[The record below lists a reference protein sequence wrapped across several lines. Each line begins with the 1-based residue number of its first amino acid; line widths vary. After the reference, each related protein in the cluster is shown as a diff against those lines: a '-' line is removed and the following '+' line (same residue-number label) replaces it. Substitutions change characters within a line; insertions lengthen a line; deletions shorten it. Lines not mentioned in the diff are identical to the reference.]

1 MPVLETER
9 LTLRCFD
16 GGDAAFILRLLNEPS
31 FIENIADKGVRTL
44 DDARAYIESGPV
56 ASYRKHGF
64 GLWCVAQ
71 RETDVPIGMC
81 GLIRREVLEDVD
93 LGYAFLPEH
102 TGHGFAL
109 EAAEACLG
117 FARGRLGLARL
128 VAVVS
133 AGNERSIR
141 LLRKLGFQYER
152 MVRLAEGDE
161 EIELYAWTAGG
172 P

>member
-31 FIENIADKGVRTL
+31 FIENIADKGVRTV

-64 GLWCVAQ
+64 GLWRVAL

-93 LGYAFLPEH
+93 LGYALLPEYA
-102 TGHGFAL
+102 GCGYAL
-109 EAAEACLG
+109 EAATACVAL
-117 FARGRLGLARL
+117 ARERLGLSRL

-133 AGNERSIR
+133 AGNARSIR
-141 LLRKLGFQYER
+141 LLRKLEFRYER
-152 MVRLAEGDE
+152 MVRLAEDDE
-161 EIELYAWTAGG
+161 EIELYARTV
-172 P
+172 